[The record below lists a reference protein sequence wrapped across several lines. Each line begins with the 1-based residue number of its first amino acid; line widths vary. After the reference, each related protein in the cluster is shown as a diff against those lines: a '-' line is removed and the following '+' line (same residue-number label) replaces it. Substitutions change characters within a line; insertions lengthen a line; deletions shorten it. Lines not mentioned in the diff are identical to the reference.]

1 MTEPLLQIRGL
12 CVDFETREGTFRA
25 LDGVELELHSGE
37 TLGLVGESGSGK
49 TLTALAVLSLVPAPG
64 RIVGGEILFR
74 GRDLRALGAR
84 ELAAVRGREIGLVF
98 QEPASALN
106 PVFTVGEQ
114 IAEVLRRH
122 EGRSRGRARAR
133 ALELLREVG
142 LSDVEAR
149 ARAYPHQL
157 SGGQRQRAL
166 IAMAIAAGPG
176 LLLADEPTSALDVT
190 VQAGILE
197 LLRELQRERGM
208 ALLLVSHDLAIV
220 AECASRVAVMYAGRI
235 VEVAGTVELFEEPR
249 HPYTLELLR
258 ARPQA
263 LRLPLPRP
271 LSAGARALR
280 AGGARAPLARRPRAP
295 VRLSLRRGSRTAV
308 TGNTPEPARIEVQG
322 LAKHY
327 PVRAGF
333 LREERVRAVD
343 GVSFSIA
350 RGETLGLVGESGCG
364 KSTLARALLRLV
376 EPSAGRV
383 LYRRGPAE
391 PALDLG
397 KLSGRE
403 LRRARRELQI
413 VFQDPFE
420 SLNPR
425 LCIGD
430 AVGEPLR
437 AHRLAR
443 APEAE
448 RAVAGLL
455 ERVGLAADA
464 ARRYP
469 HEFSGGERQRIA
481 IARALV
487 LEPRFL
493 VLDEAVSA
501 LDVAV
506 QARIL
511 ELLRELRRERGL
523 SYLFIAH
530 DLTLV
535 RAVSERIAVM
545 YLGRIVELGTAVEV
559 FERPAHPYTRALLAA
574 VPVADPARRRA
585 RLVLPGEV
593 PSALHPPSGC
603 PFRTRCPLA
612 EPRCAQSYPPAVALS
627 HTHSAA
633 CFLADGAPPA

>member
-263 LRLPLPRP
+263 LRLPRSGALPP
-271 LSAGARALR
+271 PAA
-280 AGGARAPLARRPRAP
+280 AGGCRFRA
-295 VRLSLRRGSRTAV
+295 
-308 TGNTPEPARIEVQG
+308 
-322 LAKHY
+322 
-327 PVRAGF
+327 
-333 LREERVRAVD
+333 
-343 GVSFSIA
+343 
-350 RGETLGLVGESGCG
+350 
-364 KSTLARALLRLV
+364 
-376 EPSAGRV
+376 
-383 LYRRGPAE
+383 
-391 PALDLG
+391 
-397 KLSGRE
+397 
-403 LRRARRELQI
+403 
-413 VFQDPFE
+413 
-420 SLNPR
+420 
-425 LCIGD
+425 
-430 AVGEPLR
+430 
-437 AHRLAR
+437 
-443 APEAE
+443 
-448 RAVAGLL
+448 
-455 ERVGLAADA
+455 
-464 ARRYP
+464 
-469 HEFSGGERQRIA
+469 
-481 IARALV
+481 
-487 LEPRFL
+487 
-493 VLDEAVSA
+493 
-501 LDVAV
+501 
-506 QARIL
+506 
-511 ELLRELRRERGL
+511 
-523 SYLFIAH
+523 
-530 DLTLV
+530 
-535 RAVSERIAVM
+535 
-545 YLGRIVELGTAVEV
+545 
-559 FERPAHPYTRALLAA
+559 
-574 VPVADPARRRA
+574 
-585 RLVLPGEV
+585 
-593 PSALHPPSGC
+593 
-603 PFRTRCPLA
+603 RCPLA
-612 EPRCAQSYPPAVALS
+612 RERCEREEPALLS
-627 HTHSAA
+627 RDDRARRSACHFA
-633 CFLADGAPPA
+633 EEVERP